1 MVSSTDIFKDLLA
14 LNIYVSRRHLILITH
29 PNITGSEKADQIF
42 HQFQTSE
49 VRQ

>member
-14 LNIYVSRRHLILITH
+14 LNIYFSRRHLILITH

>member
-1 MVSSTDIFKDLLA
+1 MVSSTGIFKDLLA
-14 LNIYVSRRHLILITH
+14 FNIYFGRRHLILITYA
-29 PNITGSEKADQIF
+29 NITGSEKADQIF